1 MNNDIANELFIMNEN
16 TVERLFSLGTDEF
29 VLYSFYYKTKKW
41 QKGANVWATNDYV
54 MKKLHWGLQRVRMAK
69 KVLEDNGMIKQ
80 VRVTND
86 KGQVESWEI
95 KLLYIQGLPTP
106 RLQEVEDE
114 KTTSSPNRLVD
125 IEGQI
130 IYNNNINNINNN
142 KKENVVKESPLP
154 DRQPTTA
161 SQFDRFVKWWNE
173 VLIPVEDN
181 KVGNIVKIQVRSQKR
196 IQMFK
201 SRWKETRDYLRAKGK
216 EIDDD
221 AVFKYMT
228 EEVIGGNYLNSD
240 WLRGMV
246 TGSGYQN
253 PYKVEFD
260 NIFSPKMWTGML
272 EKKYYNRELD
282 RVKYSD

>member
-16 TVERLFSLGTDEF
+16 TVERLFSLGTDAF

-41 QKGANVWATNDYV
+41 QKGVNVWATNDYV

-106 RLQEVEDE
+106 RFQEVEDE

-130 IYNNNINNINNN
+130 INNNNINNNNN

-154 DRQPTTA
+154 DRQPTAA

-228 EEVIGGNYLNSD
+228 EEVVGGNYLNSD
-240 WLRGMV
+240 WLRGLV
-246 TGSGYQN
+246 TGNGYQN

-282 RVKYSD
+282 RVKYCD